1 MLDIPRPRRRVL
13 TRILWPLLITVG
25 AVVAIAVSGSG
36 ADTRAELEYLDTIQE
51 EASALSTK
59 GAALSDVASRLARI
73 DRTEL
78 VTVID
83 GLRADL
89 AAGLELADQ
98 APPSVTLFAVNALHR
113 QALAAW
119 DAGISGFGSGLLAA
133 ADDPTSTVVVDNIA
147 NALAELRAGDRLFQD
162 LIAELEREEVPDPAA
177 PMPAVALMPTTSG
190 DLTSLAQAYVLAA
203 RSPNS
208 NLALRPGLAV
218 SQVVTDPEWE
228 VNPEDVVIVP
238 HTETVTFNVV
248 VSNLGNVI
256 SPAVSLNFELTAEGE
271 EPVIL
276 EEPVPALESQQQV
289 TVTFPDVEV
298 SSGETYEV
306 ALTLIGVQTD
316 VNADDNELRVE
327 FIVSE
332 G

>member
-1 MLDIPRPRRRVL
+1 
-13 TRILWPLLITVG
+13 LLITLA
-25 AVVAIAVSGSG
+25 AVVAIATSGSG
-36 ADTRAELEYLDTIQE
+36 NDARAELEYLDAVQE
-51 EASALSTK
+51 EASALATK
-59 GAALSDVASRLARI
+59 GAALGDVASRLARI

-89 AAGLELADQ
+89 AAGLELAEQ
-98 APPSVTLFAVNALHR
+98 APPSETLFAVNALHR

-119 DAGISGFGSGLLAA
+119 DAGVSGLGSALLVA

-147 NALAELRAGDRLFQD
+147 NALGELRAGDRLYQD
-162 LIAELEREEVPDPAA
+162 MLIELAREEVPDPAA
-177 PMPAVALMPTTSG
+177 PMPQVVLMPTTG
-190 DLTSLAQAYVLAA
+190 GLTSLAQAYVLAA
-203 RSPNS
+203 RSPES

-218 SQVVTDPEWE
+218 SQVATEPEWE

-238 HTETVTFNVV
+238 NTDTLTFNVV

-256 SPAVSLNFELTAEGE
+256 SPAVSLNFELSTE
-271 EPVIL
+271 EQDPVIF
-276 EEPVPALESQQQV
+276 EEPVPTLEPQQQ
-289 TVTFPDVEV
+289 TTISFPDIDVD
-298 SSGETYEV
+298 SGESYEV

-316 VNADDNELRVE
+316 VNADDNEKRVE
-327 FIVSE
+327 FTVSE

>member
-1 MLDIPRPRRRVL
+1 MLDTPRPRRRVL
-13 TRILWPLLITVG
+13 IRFLWPLLITVA

-36 ADTRAELEYLDTIQE
+36 ADARAELDYLDAVQE

-59 GAALSDVASRLARI
+59 GDALRDVASRLAMI

-89 AAGLELADQ
+89 AAGLELADE
-98 APPSVTLFAVNALHR
+98 APPSATLFAVNALHR

-133 ADDPTSTVVVDNIA
+133 ADDPSSTVVVDNIA
-147 NALAELRAGDRLFQD
+147 NALAELRAGDRLYQD
-162 LIAELEREEVPDPAA
+162 LVAELEREEVPDPAA
-177 PMPAVALMPTTSG
+177 PMPLVTLMPTTG

-203 RSPNS
+203 RSPDS

-218 SQVVTDPEWE
+218 SQVVTDPAWE

-238 HTETVTFNVV
+238 NTDTLTFNVV
-248 VSNLGNVI
+248 ISNLGNVI

-271 EPVIL
+271 DPVIL
-276 EEPVPALESQQQV
+276 EEPVPALESQQQT
-289 TVTFPDVEV
+289 TVSFPDVEV
-298 SSGETYEV
+298 SSGEAYEV
-306 ALTLIGVQTD
+306 VLTLVGVQTD

-327 FIVSE
+327 FTVNE